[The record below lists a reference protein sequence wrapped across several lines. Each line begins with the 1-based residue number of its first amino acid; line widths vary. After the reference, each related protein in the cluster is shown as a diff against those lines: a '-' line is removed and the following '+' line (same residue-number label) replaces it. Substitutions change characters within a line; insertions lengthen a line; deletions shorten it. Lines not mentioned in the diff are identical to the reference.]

1 MRNKK
6 NNDDKNDLARKI
18 RKKKTQEKHHSQF
31 YYSFLTVVLL
41 ICLIQMSVSALLNIT
56 KVIAYHRKMS
66 TLESKQ
72 IAAEARNAEL
82 KKEIKNFSTTASME
96 SIARNNLKM
105 AGKDEVLVIVN
116 KKETPLPEQKNKH
129 RKSGHKNNEKN
140 NN

>member
-1 MRNKK
+1 MKDENKK
-6 NNDDKNDLARKI
+6 EIKSGKKQS
-18 RKKKTQEKHHSQF
+18 RKKSRGNHRTQF
-31 YYSFLTVVLL
+31 YYSFLTFVLL
-41 ICLIQMSVSALLNIT
+41 ICLIQMSFSALLNIT

-116 KKETPLPEQKNKH
+116 KKEVPQTEQKDKH
-129 RKSGHKNNEKN
+129 RKNGHKK
-140 NN
+140 